1 MAYDKL
7 SILFGQI
14 EEKAIRE
21 VTKAINESL
30 VEMKDAIDENTP
42 IATGTLK
49 DHTKIRPVTLDGNRL
64 SWAVFNDTPYAPY
77 VEYGVWGQK
86 ANYHKNWV
94 VFYVWVGARMFTRA
108 YDKLKDKIIQNI
120 RNAL

>member
-64 SWAVFNDTPYAPY
+64 S
-77 VEYGVWGQK
+77 
-86 ANYHKNWV
+86 
-94 VFYVWVGARMFTRA
+94 
-108 YDKLKDKIIQNI
+108 
-120 RNAL
+120 